1 MRGASGEM
9 RESRAKALRR
19 KEGESSRYHPWQF
32 AEEHKK
38 TRCDARRT
46 STPGSCPSL
55 CALAP
60 WRLGALARDQFF
72 LLCGSAGAYSF
83 LCVRAKKSPRKGGVP
98 GGQRTPTFSGSD
110 WTPQSRCRAL
120 READAR
126 VHSSLRPSL
135 RRSNTASGI
144 PLEQCRAA
152 PPALIHWAAKRTVS
166 ILAFGWRLVRP
177 DPAVPAGRAGRHR
190 VYVDQPAFLLEP
202 AWR

>member
-126 VHSSLRPSL
+126 VHSSLRPSVAPLEHRQRYPARAMPCRATGANSLGCEANRQHPCLRLAPRAARPCRPCWSGRSSPRL
-135 RRSNTASGI
+135 RRSA
-144 PLEQCRAA
+144 C
-152 PPALIHWAAKRTVS
+152 VS
-166 ILAFGWRLVRP
+166 S
-177 DPAVPAGRAGRHR
+177 
-190 VYVDQPAFLLEP
+190 
-202 AWR
+202 